1 MSEAQALVK
10 LGLASDRARRACEKL
25 TTLQRALENAI
36 RRALPYLARRKVTI
50 TSEAPRPA
58 LEAEVMESLKRP
70 FHVTPLRVAGSARTS
85 GGLAL
90 DGNAIAHG
98 LDGMLGGGGRGEVAT
113 LDPAGLTSAQSALA
127 TRLARGLV
135 AAFADVL
142 GAAGTPIE
150 ISTDGGARGPQGA
163 VLVACAIRIGD
174 GDDAGTIVILVPAA
188 AVEVGGS
195 VDVARDDA
203 DPAMH
208 AAVVEAELEVVAE
221 LGRVRLPL
229 SRLVS
234 LSVGDVIRLPLA
246 VDSLAR
252 LHVGGRAL
260 FEGKPTTRG
269 SQIAIEVVGHG
280 T

>member
-25 TTLQRALENAI
+25 TTLQRPLENAI
-36 RRALPYLARRKVTI
+36 RRSLPYLARRKVTI
-50 TSEAPRPA
+50 TSEPPRPA

-70 FHVTPLRVAGSARTS
+70 FHVTPLRVSGSARTS

-98 LDGMLGGGGRGEVAT
+98 LDGMLGGGGGEVAA

-135 AAFADVL
+135 AAFSDVL

-188 AVEVGGS
+188 AVAVGGS

-246 VDSLAR
+246 VDSMAR

>member
-36 RRALPYLARRKVTI
+36 RRSLPYLARRKVTI
-50 TSEAPRPA
+50 TSEPPRPA

-70 FHVTPLRVAGSARTS
+70 FHVTPLRVSGSARTS

-98 LDGMLGGGGRGEVAT
+98 LDGMLGGGGGEVAA

-135 AAFADVL
+135 AAFSDVL

-188 AVEVGGS
+188 AVAVGGS

-246 VDSLAR
+246 VDSMAR

>member
-36 RRALPYLARRKVTI
+36 RRSLPYLARRKVTI
-50 TSEAPRPA
+50 TSEPPRPA

-70 FHVTPLRVAGSARTS
+70 FHVTPLRVSGSARTS

-98 LDGMLGGGGRGEVAT
+98 LDGMLGGGRGEVAA

-150 ISTDGGARGPQGA
+150 ISTDGAARGPQGA

-188 AVEVGGS
+188 AVAVGGS

-246 VDSLAR
+246 VDSMAR